1 MTSGM
6 EYFLSLIGIDELIW
20 AGPTL
25 AAGILIGAVLCAFIF
40 HKVLFPIALRLAR
53 RIPTDLDTRIINA
66 TRWPVNLGIVIAGGY
81 VAFTVPLG
89 FSHEIQDA
97 ATKWFGIA
105 GLAVAVLAMVLAA
118 TQALDWYLS
127 GLNTQDRQV
136 IEPRLVPLLRRMG
149 TVVIYGLGGLLVLDL
164 LSINISPLI
173 AGLGLGGLAVA
184 LAIQPTLSNL
194 FAGTYV
200 MTEGVVS
207 PGDYIQLEGSVA
219 GYVVDVGW
227 RSTRIRTW
235 TNNLVVIPNS
245 KFADT
250 IITNYDRPDPPVN
263 VFLTSRV
270 GYESD
275 LHKVERVCH
284 EVMEQVLDESPD
296 GVKEYGAWF
305 AFDGFGESNV
315 NFWLFVQ
322 AKDRLSSFTLQ
333 STLLR
338 RLHQRF
344 REESIVINYPV
355 RSVRFP
361 GENGAG
367 PIPPFHEATI
377 ARRENGPDDRR
388 RNRRR
393 RPPADLFV
401 PSSDTSGA
409 GEGDAGPGA
418 G

>member
-1 MTSGM
+1 M
-6 EYFLSLIGIDELIW
+6 EYFLSLLGIDRLVW

-25 AAGILIGAVLCAFIF
+25 AAGIVIGAILCAFIS

-53 RIPTDLDTRIINA
+53 RIPSDLDTRIINA
-66 TRWPVNLGIVIAGGY
+66 TRWPINLGIIIAGSY
-81 VAFTVPLG
+81 IAFTVPLG
-89 FSHEIQDA
+89 FSHEIQHA

-105 GLAVAVLAMVLAA
+105 GLAVAVLAMVLAG
-118 TQALDWYLS
+118 TQALDWYLN
-127 GLNTQDRQV
+127 GLNTRERQV
-136 IEPRLVPLLRRMG
+136 LDPRLIPLLRRVG
-149 TVVIYGLGGLLVLDL
+149 TVVVYGLGGLLILDL

-250 IITNYDRPDPPVN
+250 IITNYDRPEPPVN

-270 GYESD
+270 SYESD
-275 LHKVERVCH
+275 LEKIERVCH
-284 EVMEQVLDESPD
+284 EVMNQVLDESPD

-315 NFWLFVQ
+315 DFWLFIQ
-322 AKDRLSSFTLQ
+322 AKDRLSSFPLQ
-333 STLLR
+333 SMLVR
-338 RLHQRF
+338 RVHQRF
-344 REESIVINYPV
+344 REEGIVINYPV
-355 RSVRFP
+355 RAVRFP

-367 PIPPFHEATI
+367 LVPPFHEASVM
-377 ARRENGPDDRR
+377 RRENGRTDRR
-388 RNRRR
+388 RQRRR

-401 PSSDTSGA
+401 PPPDTGGH
-409 GEGDAGPGA
+409 GEGDGGPGA

>member
-1 MTSGM
+1 M
-6 EYFLSLIGIDELIW
+6 EYFLSLLGIDRLVW

-25 AAGILIGAVLCAFIF
+25 AAGIVIGAILCAFIS

-53 RIPTDLDTRIINA
+53 RIPSDLDTRIINA
-66 TRWPVNLGIVIAGGY
+66 TRWPINLGIIIAGSY
-81 VAFTVPLG
+81 IAFTVPLG
-89 FSHEIQDA
+89 FSHEIQHA

-118 TQALDWYLS
+118 TQALDWYLN
-127 GLNTQDRQV
+127 GLNTRERQV
-136 IEPRLVPLLRRMG
+136 LDPRLIPLLRRVG
-149 TVVIYGLGGLLVLDL
+149 TVVVYGLGGLLILDL

-250 IITNYDRPDPPVN
+250 IITNYDRPEPPVN

-270 GYESD
+270 SYESD
-275 LHKVERVCH
+275 LEKIERVCH
-284 EVMEQVLDESPD
+284 EVMNQVLDESPD

-315 NFWLFVQ
+315 DFWLFIQ
-322 AKDRLSSFTLQ
+322 AKDRLSSFPLQ
-333 STLLR
+333 SMLVR
-338 RLHQRF
+338 RVHQRF
-344 REESIVINYPV
+344 REEGIVINYPV
-355 RSVRFP
+355 RAVRFP

-367 PIPPFHEATI
+367 LVPPFHEASVM
-377 ARRENGPDDRR
+377 RRENGRTDRR
-388 RNRRR
+388 RQRRR

-401 PSSDTSGA
+401 PPPDTGGH
-409 GEGDAGPGA
+409 GEGDGGPGA

>member
-1 MTSGM
+1 MTPGM
-6 EYFLSLIGIDELIW
+6 EYFLSLIGIDQLVW

-25 AAGILIGAVLCAFIF
+25 AAGIVIGAVLCAFIS

-53 RIPTDLDTRIINA
+53 RIPSDLDSRIINA
-66 TRWPVNLGIVIAGGY
+66 TRWPINLGIIIAGSY

-89 FSHEIQDA
+89 FSHEIQQA

-127 GLNTQDRQV
+127 GLNTRERQV
-136 IEPRLVPLLRRMG
+136 LDPRLIPPLRRIG
-149 TVVIYGLGGLLVLDL
+149 TVVIYGLGGLLILDL

-250 IITNYDRPDPPVN
+250 IITNYDRPEPPVN

-315 NFWLFVQ
+315 DFWLFIQ
-322 AKDRLSSFTLQ
+322 AKNRLSSFPLQ
-333 STLLR
+333 STLVS

-344 REESIVINYPV
+344 REEGIVINYPV
-355 RSVRFP
+355 RAVRFP

-367 PIPPFHEATI
+367 IIPPFHEASA
-377 ARRENGPDDRR
+377 ARPENGRADRR

-393 RPPADLFV
+393 RPPTDLFV
-401 PSSDTSGA
+401 PSSDPSGA
-409 GEGDAGPGA
+409 GEGGDGPGA

>member
-1 MTSGM
+1 M
-6 EYFLSLIGIDELIW
+6 EYFLSLIGIDELVW

-25 AAGILIGAVLCAFIF
+25 AAGIVIGAVLCAFIS

-53 RIPTDLDTRIINA
+53 RIPSDLDTRIINA
-66 TRWPVNLGIVIAGGY
+66 TRWPINLGIIIAGGY

-89 FSHEIQDA
+89 FSHEVQQA

-105 GLAVAVLAMVLAA
+105 GLAIAVLAMVLAT
-118 TQALDWYLS
+118 TQTLDWYLS
-127 GLNTQDRQV
+127 GLNTRDRQV
-136 IEPRLVPLLRRMG
+136 LDPRLIPLLRRVG
-149 TVVIYGLGGLLVLDL
+149 AVVIYGLGGLLILDL

-315 NFWLFVQ
+315 DFWLFVQ
-322 AKDRLSSFTLQ
+322 AKDRLSSFPLQ
-333 STLLR
+333 STLVR

-344 REESIVINYPV
+344 RDEGIVINYPV
-355 RSVRFP
+355 RAVRFP

-367 PIPPFHEATI
+367 LIPPFHEASV
-377 ARRENGPDDRR
+377 ASRENGQAARR

-401 PSSDTSGA
+401 PPSDTSGH
-409 GEGDAGPGA
+409 GEGDTGPRGD